1 MFQTSDSDPDWAVL
15 APGDL
20 VYAIGDI
27 HGRADLLDR
36 LYRKIRAHGEDEA
49 PGRRAVV
56 HLGDYVDRGPDSRGV
71 IDRVMAPPLPGFE
84 VVSLLGNHEFLMRGF
99 LQDPVVF
106 GPGWMAN
113 GAAATMASYG
123 VAPPKRADD
132 QAELIRA
139 SAALDD
145 ALPPAHRRFLDTLP
159 LLHRAGIFAFV
170 HAGVRPGIALDRQA
184 PDDLIWI
191 RDEFL
196 RSPDNHDAIIVHGH
210 SITLEPDFQPNR
222 IGIDTGAYRSG
233 KLTAVC
239 LRHGPPYILQT

>member
-1 MFQTSDSDPDWAVL
+1 MFQTGDSAADFGPL

-36 LYRKIRAHGEDEA
+36 LYRRIRAHAEDSA
-49 PGRRAVV
+49 PGRRLVV

-71 IDRVMAPPLPGFE
+71 IDRVMAPPLPGFAP
-84 VVSLLGNHEFLMRGF
+84 VALLGNHEFLMLEF
-99 LQDPVVF
+99 LKDPVEY

-132 QAELIRA
+132 PAELRRA
-139 SAALDD
+139 RDALDR
-145 ALPPAHRRFLDTLP
+145 ALPPAHRTFLQDLP
-159 LLHRAGIFAFV
+159 TMYRAWIFVFV
-170 HAGVRPGIALDRQA
+170 HAGVRPGVALERQSV
-184 PDDLIWI
+184 DDLIWI
-191 RDEFL
+191 REEFL
-196 RSPDNHDAIIVHGH
+196 RSPANHGGVIVHGH

-239 LRHGPPYILQT
+239 LRDGPPYILQT

>member
-1 MFQTSDSDPDWAVL
+1 MFQTGDSTPLGRD
-15 APGDL
+15 DL

-36 LYRKIRAHGEDEA
+36 LYRKIRAHSDDAA

-71 IDRVMAPPLPGFE
+71 IDRVMAPPLPGFAT
-84 VVSLLGNHEFLMRGF
+84 VALLGNHEFLMLEF
-99 LQDPVVF
+99 LKDPMEY

-113 GAAATMASYG
+113 GAVATMASYG

-132 QAELIRA
+132 PAELVRA
-139 SAALDD
+139 SADLDD
-145 ALPPAHRRFLDTLP
+145 ALPPDHRRFLATLP
-159 LLHRAGIFAFV
+159 LFYRAGIFAFV
-170 HAGVRPGIALDRQA
+170 HAGVRPGVALDRQE

-191 RDEFL
+191 REEFL
-196 RSPDNHDAIIVHGH
+196 RSRANHGAVIVHGH
-210 SITLEPDFQPNR
+210 SITPEPDFQPNR

-239 LRHGPPYILQT
+239 LGDGPPYILQS

>member
-1 MFQTSDSDPDWAVL
+1 MFQTSDAGPL
-15 APGDL
+15 APGDM

-36 LYRKIRAHGEDEA
+36 LYRKIRAHGEDAA

-71 IDRVMAPPLPGFE
+71 VDRVMAPPLPGFAS
-84 VVSLLGNHEFLMRGF
+84 VALLGNHEFLMRGF
-99 LQDPVVF
+99 LRDPVVF

-123 VAPPKRADD
+123 VAPPRRADD
-132 QAELIRA
+132 PAELARA
-139 SAALDD
+139 SADLDD
-145 ALPPAHRRFLDTLP
+145 ALPPDHRRFLDTLP
-159 LLHRAGIFAFV
+159 LLYRAGIFAFV
-170 HAGVRPGIALDRQA
+170 HAGVRPGVALDRQS

-191 RDEFL
+191 REEFL
-196 RSPDNHDAIIVHGH
+196 RSPANHGAVIVHGH
-210 SITLEPDFQPNR
+210 SIAPEPDFQPNR

-239 LRHGPPYILQT
+239 LSVDPPYILQS

>member
-1 MFQTSDSDPDWAVL
+1 MFQTSDSTPLGPD
-15 APGDL
+15 DL

-36 LYRKIRAHGEDEA
+36 LYRKIRAHSEDAA
-49 PGRRAVV
+49 PGRRIVV

-71 IDRVMAPPLPGFE
+71 IDRVMAPPLPGFAA
-84 VVSLLGNHEFLMRGF
+84 VALLGNHEFLMRGF

-113 GAAATMASYG
+113 GAAQTMASYG
-123 VAPPKRADD
+123 VAPPRRPDD
-132 QAELIRA
+132 PAELARA
-139 SAALDD
+139 SDALDAALP
-145 ALPPAHRRFLDTLP
+145 AAHRQFLDTLA
-159 LLHRAGIFAFV
+159 LIHREGIFAFV
-170 HAGVRPGIALDRQA
+170 HAGIRPGVALDRQE

-196 RSPDNHDAIIVHGH
+196 RSPVNHGAIIVHGH
-210 SITLEPDFQPNR
+210 SITLEPEFQPNR

-239 LRHGPPYILQT
+239 LRDGPPYVLQT